1 MIPSASVAEGACLD
15 EVLLQARTRY
25 EGRRP
30 KSRNAFETAACHMPG
45 GNTRTVLYH
54 GPFPLRIEGGM
65 GATIRDVDGFEY
77 VNLLGE
83 YTAGIF
89 GHSNPVIRQAI
100 VEALGR
106 GINLSGHTL
115 AETELADLIRQR
127 FPSIDLI
134 RFTNSGTEA
143 NLMAITAA
151 RFATGR
157 QKVMVFSG
165 GYHGGLLYFGGGGSP
180 VNAPFPYL
188 VGRYNDVDATCALLR
203 ANAADVAC
211 VVVEPMIG
219 SGGCIPGRPEFL
231 QMLREETQA
240 CGAVLIFDEVMTS
253 RLSYGGAQQVLS
265 ITPDLTTLG
274 KYLGGGMSFGAFG
287 GASRLMEVFDPRADR
302 HLPHAGTF
310 NNNVLTM
317 AAGKAALSHILTRS
331 ALDALNLRGDALRKR
346 LNARFAAANV
356 RLRATG
362 VGSLLN
368 IHAIAGDVWYPD
380 ELAASDD
387 RIKELLFLDLLER
400 GYYMA
405 RRGFIALSLEVT
417 DEDLAGFESSIASFV
432 DAYRHLIS
440 VDPVACRSAGFA
452 TETARSES

>member
-1 MIPSASVAEGACLD
+1 MTPISTVAESASLD
-15 EVLLQARTRY
+15 EVLHQARAEFERC
-25 EGRRP
+25 RP
-30 KSRNAFETAACHMPG
+30 KSRTAFEVAACHMPG
-45 GNTRTVLYH
+45 GNTRTVLFH
-54 GPFPLRIEGGM
+54 GPFPLRIEAGE
-65 GATIRDVDGFEY
+65 GARIRDVDGHEY

-89 GHSNPVIRQAI
+89 GHSNAIIRQAI
-100 VEALGR
+100 VDALER
-106 GINLSGHTL
+106 GINLSGHTR
-115 AETELADLIRQR
+115 AETEFANLIRQR

-188 VGRYNDVDATCALLR
+188 VSRYNDIDAASAMLR
-203 ANAADVAC
+203 EHGSDIAC

-231 QMLREETQA
+231 RMLRQETRSA
-240 CGAVLIFDEVMTS
+240 GAVLIFDEVMTS
-253 RLSYGGAQQVLS
+253 RLSYGGAQELFS

-287 GASRLMEVFDPRADR
+287 GASRLMQVFDPRADS

-310 NNNVLTM
+310 NNNVVTM
-317 AAGKAALSHILTRS
+317 AAGKAALTHVLTRS
-331 ALDALNLRGDALRKR
+331 ALDALNARGDALRKR
-346 LNARFAAANV
+346 LNARFEAAGV

-368 IHAIAGDVWYPD
+368 IHAVASDVRYPD
-380 ELAASDD
+380 ELATSDD

-400 GYYMA
+400 GYYIA

-417 DEDLAGFESSIASFV
+417 DLDLDGFESGVASFV
-432 DAYRHLIS
+432 EAYRRLIS
-440 VDPVACRSAGFA
+440 VDPVVRRPAGHAA
-452 TETARSES
+452 TTLTCVN